1 MGTVESKEETGQ
13 AELETLKMM
22 VSNWRRGYETW
33 LTPGDNEYVFEE
45 FVEDIQIHLAPYVE
59 RLLQTEYW
67 SDKEGTELSL
77 YILSQLEELKGKAN
91 EL

>member
-1 MGTVESKEETGQ
+1 VGIVKSKEEIGQ

-22 VSNWRRGYETW
+22 ISNWRRGYETW

-45 FVEDIQIHLAPYVE
+45 FMEDIQKHLAPYVE

-67 SDKEGTELSL
+67 TNKEGREFSE
-77 YILSQLEELKGKAN
+77 YILNQLEELKGKAN